1 MKLFYSPT
9 SPYVRKVVVCA
20 EEAGL
25 QAAIERVPATVTP
38 VTDSPDV
45 AAANPLAKVPT
56 LVLDDGTALFD
67 SRVIVEYLDHR
78 SGGRLLPPA
87 GPDRWRVLRDQATAD
102 GMTDAA
108 LMARYERALRPE
120 ALRWPEWD
128 EGQIGKVRRALD
140 ELERGFQPSPGPPN
154 AGDIAVACALGY
166 LDFRFPELAWRDGRP
181 RLTAF
186 DTAMAAR
193 PSMQASAPPPG

>member
-25 QAAIERVPATVTP
+25 EGQIERVPATVTP
-38 VTDSPDV
+38 VTDSPAV

-56 LVLDDGTALFD
+56 LVLDDGTSLFD
-67 SRVIVEYLDHR
+67 SRVIVEYLDHL

-87 GPDRWRVLRDQATAD
+87 GPDRWRVLRDQAAAD

-108 LMARYERALRPE
+108 LFVRYERALRPE
-120 ALRWPEWD
+120 PLRWADWD
-128 EGQIGKVRRALD
+128 AAQLGKVHRALD
-140 ELERGFQPSPGPPN
+140 DLEQTFQPSAGRPL

-166 LDFRFPELAWRDGRP
+166 LDFRFPELAWRDGHP

-186 DTAMAAR
+186 DAVMAER
-193 PSMQASAPPPG
+193 PSIKASAPPP